1 MKKGIIS
8 EIMRN
13 LNNIKVNKLPG
24 NFEMDLYGLH
34 FRFVNEEDA
43 EFIISLRTDPK
54 LGKYIHST
62 SSDIE
67 EQKKWIR
74 EYKKRE
80 LAGTDYYFIF
90 FKDGVPVGLN
100 RLYWIKEDSYT
111 SGSWIFSPD
120 APMECSIAS
129 ALIVRI
135 IAFEMLGM
143 KVENAL
149 DGCHKDNVKVLR
161 FNRLIGLEITGT
173 IQDTKGEYYTGIL
186 TKENFEKNKKKIE
199 RLLQL

>member
-1 MKKGIIS
+1 MKLDSDFTYEK
-8 EIMRN
+8 
-13 LNNIKVNKLPG
+13 
-24 NFEMDLYGLH
+24 YGLQL
-34 FRFVNEEDA
+34 RFVNEDDA
-43 EFIISLRTDPK
+43 EFIIKLRTDPK
-54 LGKYIHST
+54 LGKFIHST

-74 EYKKRE
+74 AYKKRE
-80 LAGTDYYFIF
+80 QAGTDYYFIF

-111 SGSWIFSPD
+111 SGSWVFSPD
-120 APMECSIAS
+120 APFECAIAA

-135 IAFEMLGM
+135 IAFEILGK

-161 FNRLIGLEITGT
+161 FNKMIGLEITGT
-173 IQDTKGEYYTGIL
+173 IQDVKGEYYTGVL
-186 TKENFEKNKKKIE
+186 TKENFEKNRKKLE
-199 RLLQL
+199 RLLQLI